1 MPRSKLT
8 LIPKSEGF
16 ESYSIR
22 CRICSN
28 MLLLVAVVIVRLLA
42 SKILDDFE
50 CLEEDVVQEAAAI

>member
-16 ESYSIR
+16 ESYFIQ
-22 CRICSN
+22 CRICSS
-28 MLLLVAVVIVRLLA
+28 MLLLVAVVTVRLLA

-50 CLEEDVVQEAAAI
+50 CLEEDVVQVVIAI